1 MMRCARAAA
10 TAALLS
16 CGAVACAGT
25 RASSD
30 AAPAAAPPAVSTDAP
45 RPVSAARTGESWPA
59 PIPALARPVV
69 LVMPSGE
76 AYLVLGAG
84 PEQRMGS
91 DAWNVVYVA
100 GHDPAELAQPE
111 IRARLASIAADL
123 VGAFQPVAELA
134 KVQRLSVA
142 ALFGTP
148 GGSGVIEQRW
158 FARGAGP
165 WRADGA
171 PRQYAVEQVPAV
183 DGKIVRERQEEAA
196 ARDAAVEFMSDAGRA
211 DYDAAWART
220 SAFTKTTM
228 SRAEFDRHLASMR
241 PVDAPGD
248 AKLYLAFPA
257 TERFLPGSFME
268 AWLARE
274 TAEGSGVQALSLR
287 LDDDMEWRVAGLVDV
302 SVPPQTPVLASPRAD
317 PSKT

>member
-1 MMRCARAAA
+1 MMRRARAAA
-10 TAALLS
+10 TTALLF

-25 RASSD
+25 RASSN
-30 AAPAAAPPAVSTDAP
+30 AAPPAAPPAASTDASG
-45 RPVSAARTGESWPA
+45 PVAAADTGESRPA
-59 PIPALARPVV
+59 PIPVQARPLVV
-69 LVMPSGE
+69 VMPSGD

-84 PEQRMGS
+84 PEQRMRG
-91 DAWNVVYVA
+91 DAWQVVYVA
-100 GHDPAELAQPE
+100 GDDPAELARPE
-111 IRARLASIAADL
+111 TRARLASIAADF
-123 VGAFQPVAELA
+123 VGAFQPIAEA

-171 PRQYAVEQVPAV
+171 PRQFAVEQVPAI
-183 DGKIVRERQEEAA
+183 DGKLVRERREEAA

-241 PVDAPGD
+241 PVDAPRD
-248 AKLYLAFPA
+248 AKLYLSFPA

-274 TAEGSGVQALSLR
+274 TADGSGFQALTLR
-287 LDDDMEWRVAGLVDV
+287 LDDDMEWRVAGVVDF
-302 SVPPQTPVLASPRAD
+302 SVAPPTPVLASPRED
-317 PSKT
+317 P

>member
-1 MMRCARAAA
+1 
-10 TAALLS
+10 
-16 CGAVACAGT
+16 
-25 RASSD
+25 
-30 AAPAAAPPAVSTDAP
+30 
-45 RPVSAARTGESWPA
+45 
-59 PIPALARPVV
+59 
-69 LVMPSGE
+69 MPSGD

-84 PEQRMGS
+84 PEQRMGG
-91 DAWNVVYVA
+91 DAWNVLYVA
-100 GHDPAELAQPE
+100 GDDPAELERPE
-111 IRARLASIAADL
+111 TRARLASVAAEF
-123 VGAFQPVAELA
+123 VGAFQPMAELA

-171 PRQYAVEQVPAV
+171 PRQHAVEQVPTI
-183 DGKIVRERQEEAA
+183 DGKLVRERQEEAA
-196 ARDAAVEFMSDAGRA
+196 ARDAAVEFISDARRA

-241 PVDAPGD
+241 PVEVPRD
-248 AKLYLAFPA
+248 AKLYLSFPA
-257 TERFLPGSFME
+257 TERFLPGSFVE

-274 TAEGSGVQALSLR
+274 TADGSGVQALTLR
-287 LDDDMEWRVAGLVDV
+287 LDDDMEWRVAGLLDV
-302 SVPPQTPVLASPRAD
+302 SVAPPTPVLASPRKD
-317 PSKT
+317 PFAT